1 MYLQLAESPYM
12 SLAQQAPTELYIFIP
27 QGFKGSEKDMY
38 IREDKFDNLSD
49 YDYQQLMFELAP
61 YQPQGLSG
69 KADRKQRRE
78 DRRAKKA
85 TKGGGA
91 RRDARQKRLD
101 ARMKA
106 KVDKAA
112 ARGAG
117 GGGIFDKVVG
127 AATNI
132 FGKGETG
139 GDDAMQRDFSITG
152 SPGEFDVSI
161 DNADGEES
169 FFQRNKIPLAIG
181 GAVLL
186 AGGIYLATR
195 KK

>member
-1 MYLQLAESPYM
+1 MYLQLAESPYNR
-12 SLAQQAPTELYIFIP
+12 LAQQAPNELYIFVP
-27 QGFKGSEKDMY
+27 QGFKGSSKDMY
-38 IREDKFDNLSD
+38 IREDKFDDLPESE
-49 YDYQQLMFELAP
+49 YRQLMFELAP

-91 RRDARQKRLD
+91 RREARQKRVD

-112 ARGAG
+112 ARGG
-117 GGGIFDKVVG
+117 GAGGIFDKVIG

-132 FGKGETG
+132 FGKGEAEPM
-139 GDDAMQRDFSITG
+139 DRDFSITG

-161 DNADGEES
+161 NNADGEES
-169 FFQRNKIPLAIG
+169 FFQKNKIPLLIG
-181 GAVLL
+181 GAVLV
-186 AGGIYLATR
+186 AGGIYLAT
-195 KK
+195 KKK